1 MKNKTKKI
9 YYAIAGLLTLAGLVS
24 AGMAAKTYRAT
35 MKSPCKC
42 GKDRKVDIDQDD
54 LADDVA
60 GFRNEV
66 KCETACETAC
76 DCEAACDCGEG

>member
-35 MKSPCKC
+35 RKSPCKC
-42 GKDRKVDIDQDD
+42 GKDCKVDIDQDY
-54 LADDVA
+54 LADAATDSMCEA
-60 GFRNEV
+60 
-66 KCETACETAC
+66 KCETKCETAC
-76 DCEAACDCGEG
+76 DCEAACDRREC

>member
-35 MKSPCKC
+35 RKSPCKC
-42 GKDRKVDIDQDD
+42 GKDCKVDIDQDY
-54 LADDVA
+54 LADAATDTM
-60 GFRNEV
+60 
-66 KCETACETAC
+66 CEAKCETAC

>member
-24 AGMAAKTYRAT
+24 AGVAAKTYRAT

-54 LADDVA
+54 LADDAA
-60 GFRNEV
+60 GFRNEA
-66 KCETACETAC
+66 KCETAC
-76 DCEAACDCGEG
+76 DCEAACECECGEG